1 MILKTCKN
9 LPQVSDVAH
18 GPLVI
23 KIIYMIIYIINNMQ
37 RKSALSICYPYKFL
51 NMYTVTKFNLIYL
64 APNIKDNLIF
74 FRFKKEN
81 LEKLDLNLR
90 AQYSGQ
96 AVASWLGFRLQMMGV
111 VMVTG
116 IAFISVLQHHFQA
129 VNAGM

>member
-1 MILKTCKN
+1 
-9 LPQVSDVAH
+9 
-18 GPLVI
+18 
-23 KIIYMIIYIINNMQ
+23 MQ
-37 RKSALSICYPYKFL
+37 RKSALSICYPYMFL
-51 NMYTVTKFNLIYL
+51 NMCTVIKFNLIYL
-64 APNIKDNLIF
+64 APHIKDNLIF

-129 VNAGM
+129 VNAGTWLTSNSHSYL